1 MNENICQLAQENG
14 LGYLDVNV
22 LFDDEMD
29 ALKAD
34 YSADG
39 AHILGS
45 YYDDWSAWILQE
57 LQSGDADNR

>member
-1 MNENICQLAQENG
+1 MPFMYRPVSYTHLDVYKRQG

-22 LFDDEMD
+22 LFDDENGC
-29 ALKAD
+29 LKAD

-45 YYDDWSAWILQE
+45 Y
-57 LQSGDADNR
+57 

>member
-1 MNENICQLAQENG
+1 M
-14 LGYLDVNV
+14 NV
-22 LFDDEMD
+22 LFDDENGC
-29 ALKAD
+29 LKAD

-57 LQSGDADNR
+57 LKSGDADNRQSGI